1 MNFAKLLKIIF
12 NRTALCDC
20 FCNFNIAKARFSFY
34 CALFTNLRYFLNIL
48 PKSVNYIVYINI
60 YYILYIYYINYI
72 LSIYIY
78 IYVYIYIIYIY
89 IYTVALATLLKSHI
103 TLQRGCSPVNLLH
116 IFRTLF
122 SQNTYGGLLLFF
134 FLNEW

>member
-78 IYVYIYIIYIY
+78 ICIHIYNIYIY
-89 IYTVALATLLKSHI
+89 LYSCFSNI
-103 TLQRGCSPVNLLH
+103 TEITYHTSAWV
-116 IFRTLF
+116 F
-122 SQNTYGGLLLFF
+122 SRKFAAYFQNTFF
-134 FLNEW
+134 